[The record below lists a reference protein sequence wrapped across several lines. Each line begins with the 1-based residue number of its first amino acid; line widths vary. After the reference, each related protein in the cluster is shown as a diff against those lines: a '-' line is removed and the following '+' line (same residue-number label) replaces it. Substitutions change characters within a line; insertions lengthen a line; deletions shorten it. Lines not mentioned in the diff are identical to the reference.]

1 MGRRERT
8 FSNTFIS
15 AIREDA
21 SKIKKEEKK
30 ENNLILTN
38 EEKSFY
44 KYIDKVPTYI
54 HNSKEKFKTTTE
66 ELYKNIPQFIESVD
80 YIDKIIKLQ
89 REREDDILIQL
100 FGNKN
105 CNIMEEF
112 IKIGFVLSDEKTQKI
127 IEKINELK
135 YTKKKEAWEKEVKNN
150 KLPPEEAMKKLESV
164 WNEYKNKIN
173 NIENELNELL
183 KKLQI
188 DGTISSSF
196 ISTKKVLD
204 NWLKEYKWPKEMTIQ
219 EGMIEELRRTDGVI
233 SNIYQTITE
242 GYNQKN
248 ETAIKTEIKSRKNG
262 YKFALLKEADA
273 YRGEDEELKRL
284 AKSDQIIMKLEGEIL
299 IPIGGI
305 TVKKSSKGKPKVHD
319 TTSVSAFLR
328 YIMETDYISEN
339 EREQDVNRF
348 TYLFGNRFIYGAKGS
363 SVSKDLELIIKKYGL
378 IFFAGK
384 IANEVL
390 NKESTVGMKFLKTND
405 IFNKEHADFL
415 YITTDKGGTIK
426 RASDELEEIFKKGL
440 TVTASIL
447 KKDEKSKVLEG
458 VSKIKDKY
466 SPYNY
471 SIITKNN
478 SFKEEMDDFYN
489 NNINKQTKIRLDSK
503 GVSIGGIL
511 VNG

>member
-1 MGRRERT
+1 MGRWDDPNRKVPSIFLT
-8 FSNTFIS
+8 HN
-15 AIREDA
+15 ED
-21 SKIKKEEKK
+21 IPKKEEKH
-30 ENNLILTN
+30 NPLILTN
-38 EEKSFY
+38 KEKSFY
-44 KYIDKVPTYI
+44 KYIDDIPTYI

-66 ELYKNIPQFIESVD
+66 ELYKNIPHSIEGAN

-89 REREDDILIQL
+89 QKREDDILIQL
-100 FGNKN
+100 FGDAK
-105 CNIMEEF
+105 CDIMEEF
-112 IKIGFVLSDEKTQKI
+112 VKKGFVLSDEKTQKI

-135 YTKKKEAWEKEVKNN
+135 YKKKKEAWEEENN
-150 KLPPEEAMKKLESV
+150 NLSPEEAMKKLEDI
-164 WNEYKNKIN
+164 WNEYRNKIS
-173 NIENELNELL
+173 NIEDELNKLL
-183 KKLQI
+183 KDLQI
-188 DGTISSSF
+188 NGTISSSF
-196 ISTKKVLD
+196 ISTKKILD

-233 SNIYQTITE
+233 YNIYQTITE
-242 GYNQKN
+242 GYNKKN
-248 ETAIKTEIKSRKNG
+248 EAAIKTEIKSRGKNG
-262 YKFALLKEADA
+262 YKFALLKEADE

-284 AKSDQIIMKLEGEIL
+284 AKSDQIIMKLEGEVL

-305 TVKKSSKGKPKVHD
+305 TVKKSSEGKPKVHD

-328 YIMETDYISEN
+328 YIMETDYIPKN

-348 TYLFGNRFIYGAKGS
+348 TYLFGNRFVYGAKGS
-363 SVSKDLELIIKKYGL
+363 SVSQDLTFIIKKYGL

-390 NKESTVGMKFLKTND
+390 NKEPTVGMEFLKIND

-426 RASDELEEIFKKGL
+426 RASDELNEIFKKGF
-440 TVTASIL
+440 TVNASIL
-447 KKDEKSKVLEG
+447 KEDEKSNILKG

-478 SFKEEMDDFYN
+478 SFKKEMDDFYN
-489 NNINKQTKIRLDSK
+489 NNINTQTKIRLDSK
-503 GVSIGGIL
+503 KISIRGIL